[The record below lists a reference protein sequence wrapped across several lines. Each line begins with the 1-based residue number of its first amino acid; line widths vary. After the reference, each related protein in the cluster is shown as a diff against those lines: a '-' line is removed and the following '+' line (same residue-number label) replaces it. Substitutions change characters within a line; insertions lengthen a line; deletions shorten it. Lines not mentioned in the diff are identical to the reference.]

1 MRLKFIVGLLLFC
14 SVSYGAT
21 FNDLPEPVQT
31 LINALDVSI
40 KFNCITAIEEQ
51 ADFNKYTVNLLLFKD
66 ASTCENANYMIYY
79 DKTTFNCYWL
89 NNTPQPINAL
99 PEESFTEKIMTWS
112 NGYYI
117 ELKNLCESKKKA
129 RILIY
134 KDDDNDG
141 IATPTEEIVYENKNG
156 EIVEG
161 LRISE

>member
-1 MRLKFIVGLLLFC
+1 
-14 SVSYGAT
+14 
-21 FNDLPEPVQT
+21 
-31 LINALDVSI
+31 
-40 KFNCITAIEEQ
+40 
-51 ADFNKYTVNLLLFKD
+51 
-66 ASTCENANYMIYY
+66 
-79 DKTTFNCYWL
+79 
-89 NNTPQPINAL
+89 
-99 PEESFTEKIMTWS
+99 MTWS

-141 IATPTEEIVYENKNG
+141 IATPTEEIVYENENG